1 MSAENATGLAP
12 EDRARAQAYELLAR
26 LLAAPPDADL
36 LKMLAMLEGGETP
49 IGAAL
54 AELAARAAETD
65 AQAARDEYEALFIGV
80 GRGELVPHGSYY
92 ITGFLNE
99 KPLARLRAD
108 LRGMGVG
115 RTDGNKVPEDHIAS
129 LLEVMAGLIEGGF
142 GEARDGA
149 GAQQAAHAFFHA
161 HIALWAGRFF
171 ADLEKA
177 NAARLYVPVGTLGR
191 HFVTIEEAAFE
202 IAA

>member
-1 MSAENATGLAP
+1 MTPTATGSAVP
-12 EDRARAQAYELLAR
+12 ERW
-26 LLAAPPDADL
+26 
-36 LKMLAMLEGGETP
+36 TP
-49 IGAAL
+49 GVL
-54 AELAARAAETD
+54 
-65 AQAARDEYEALFIGV
+65 EALSGNDGRLVHVILIATKPDIIKQAPLHPELV
-80 GRGELVPHGSYY
+80 GRGELVPHGAYY